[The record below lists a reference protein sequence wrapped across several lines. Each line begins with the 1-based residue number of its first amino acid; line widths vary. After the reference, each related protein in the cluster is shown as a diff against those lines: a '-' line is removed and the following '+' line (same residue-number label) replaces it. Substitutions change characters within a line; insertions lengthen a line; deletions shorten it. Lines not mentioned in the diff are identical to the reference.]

1 MNFSDIS
8 RKYSSSSYRIDNEEK
23 VTPGEA
29 AMDID
34 TGNTYIRTTTGWEQ
48 IGSGGANHS
57 VPPDQIPGYLVIY
70 QINNLTTTRQRLDF
84 PSGATAI
91 EYSYR
96 QNSPSG
102 TTASTGRAAY
112 IVTNATSDDDAN
124 GKLALDGAHE
134 RVALGDDAGETRKLG
149 SPITRV
155 DLISEAAE
163 TGHSTLMVR
172 ARIPS

>member
-1 MNFSDIS
+1 MSNNGKHYIS
-8 RKYSSSSYRIDNEEK
+8 ASTRIADQAN
-23 VTPGEA
+23 VSPGLVAE
-29 AMDID
+29 DVD
-34 TGNTYIRTTTGWEQ
+34 TGDIFQRTLSGWVQ
-48 IGSGGANHS
+48 VGSGGANHS
-57 VPPDQIPGYLVIY
+57 VPPDQVPGSLVIY

-155 DLISEAAE
+155 DVISEAAE